1 MPSESPGEAGV
12 FWLGGK
18 PGTAQQADAPPEGLQ
33 YEAPIRAACSECGVA
48 VDNFVAALGG
58 YSSWL
63 AEFTRTGRRHRLI
76 WNGKDHRLSV
86 DRALP
91 QGGWEELIH
100 QPLAKPGV
108 AAFVAGARELLSL
121 PAADQPPQ
129 QRS

>member
-1 MPSESPGEAGV
+1 MPSESPKEAGV

-18 PGTAQQADAPPEGLQ
+18 PGTAQQANAPPAGLQ
-33 YEAPIRAACSECGVA
+33 FEAPIRDACSDCGVV

-58 YSSWL
+58 YDSWL

-76 WNGKDHRLSV
+76 WNGKDRRLSV

-91 QGGWEELIH
+91 QGGWEELTH
-100 QPLAKPGV
+100 QSLTKPDV
-108 AAFVAGARELLSL
+108 AAFVAEARTLLSL
-121 PAADQPPQ
+121 PAADNPPQ